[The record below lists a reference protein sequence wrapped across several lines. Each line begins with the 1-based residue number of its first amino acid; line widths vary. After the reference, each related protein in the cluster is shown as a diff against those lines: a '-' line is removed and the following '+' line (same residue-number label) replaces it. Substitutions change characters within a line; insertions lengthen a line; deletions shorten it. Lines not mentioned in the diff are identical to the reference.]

1 MTRLMNLEGKKS
13 IYETKIT
20 PSNLFKL
27 VEKFRNR
34 EINNNSAK
42 KVFEIMYHDGKDPI
56 SLIKDL
62 GFEVISGSDSLS
74 PIIDEIIDK
83 NKQAV
88 NDYKNGKEA
97 SLKFLIGQ
105 VMKATKGQA
114 NASEASQLIISKLS

>member
-1 MTRLMNLEGKKS
+1 MKVN
-13 IYETKIT
+13 
-20 PSNLFKL
+20 
-27 VEKFRNR
+27 
-34 EINNNSAK
+34 AK

-74 PIIDEIIDK
+74 PIIDAIIDK

>member
-42 KVFEIMYHDGKDPI
+42 KVFEIMYHDGEDPI
-56 SLIKDL
+56 KLIKDL

-74 PIIDEIIDK
+74 PIIDEIIEK